1 MKKKEVKAIGENRES
16 AEWPLAFSRYAH
28 TMLFRTLITEI
39 RGLRVISNS
48 NQNWIHLM
56 LVLYSVFVLDLKI
69 IHSEAM
75 GQREAAP

>member
-1 MKKKEVKAIGENRES
+1 MALTS
-16 AEWPLAFSRYAH
+16 
-28 TMLFRTLITEI
+28 LFRTRIAEI
-39 RGLRVISNS
+39 RGPRVISNS
-48 NQNWIHLM
+48 NQNWIHLK

>member
-39 RGLRVISNS
+39 RGPRVISNS
-48 NQNWIHLM
+48 NQNWIYIM
-56 LVLYSVFVLDLKI
+56 PVLYSVFVLDLRI
-69 IHSEAM
+69 IRWETK
-75 GQREAAP
+75 GKREAAP

>member
-1 MKKKEVKAIGENRES
+1 MALTS
-16 AEWPLAFSRYAH
+16 
-28 TMLFRTLITEI
+28 LFRTRIAEI
-39 RGLRVISNS
+39 RGPRVISNS

>member
-1 MKKKEVKAIGENRES
+1 LKKKEAQAIGENRES
-16 AEWPLAFSRYAH
+16 AEWPLAFSGYAH

-39 RGLRVISNS
+39 RGPRAIYNS
-48 NQNWIHLM
+48 NKNWIYLM
-56 LVLYSVFVLDLKI
+56 PVLYSVFVLDLKI